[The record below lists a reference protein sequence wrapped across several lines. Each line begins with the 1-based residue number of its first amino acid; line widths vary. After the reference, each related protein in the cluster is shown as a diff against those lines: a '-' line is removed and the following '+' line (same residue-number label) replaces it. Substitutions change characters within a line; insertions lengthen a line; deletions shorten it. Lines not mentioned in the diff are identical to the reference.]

1 MDEAAC
7 GNPIKVEI
15 IINII
20 ITFVIIMKFYD
31 REKEMELMEHLNSK
45 KPGFLVVTGR
55 RRVGKTELIK
65 EFIRHRKA
73 LYYFVDS
80 NKSIEV
86 LMREFGQYTSE
97 TLALPSYVRID
108 TPESLIDFLFSHDS
122 DIVAVFDEFQRF
134 QKLYPAFITQL
145 QKYWD
150 MRSSESK
157 LFLIT
162 SGSSVGMIKKI
173 FIEGG
178 APLFRRADNI
188 VTLQPFKVQQI
199 FQVLDDLGIKD
210 LNEKL
215 NLYFLF
221 GGTIYYYRLL
231 EKYEC
236 KNLKDAFANLIFNDL
251 APLRREMGDVLIEEF
266 GKEHATYYEIIS
278 AIAEGKGTQK
288 EITDYTHI
296 SPSSLPP
303 YIDEL
308 INLLGIV
315 EHRVPVTDDRR
326 SKKGRYFLKDNFFRF
341 YARFIYRNMS
351 LYQGGRHDILT
362 EKTLSEW
369 NAFTGWGFEEM
380 VREILREKLS
390 GEYDRIGS
398 WWNRR
403 GDEIDLLA
411 LGKKNGLAVEI
422 KNSELSM
429 DEAMNLIEKMKEKL
443 DLVKGLPGKMILGI
457 AAMKVYD
464 KEIIRSKGFYAWD
477 LDSFFEE

>member
-1 MDEAAC
+1 M
-7 GNPIKVEI
+7 
-15 IINII
+15 
-20 ITFVIIMKFYD
+20 
-31 REKEMELMEHLNSK
+31 
-45 KPGFLVVTGR
+45 
-55 RRVGKTELIK
+55 
-65 EFIRHRKA
+65 
-73 LYYFVDS
+73 
-80 NKSIEV
+80 
-86 LMREFGQYTSE
+86 
-97 TLALPSYVRID
+97 
-108 TPESLIDFLFSHDS
+108 SHDE
-122 DIVAVFDEFQRF
+122 DLVAVFDEFQRF

-150 MRSSESK
+150 MHGKESK

-188 VTLQPFKVQQI
+188 ITLQPFRVAHI
-199 FQVLDDLGIKD
+199 FQVLDDLGIKSLD
-210 LNEKL
+210 EKL

-266 GKEHATYYEIIS
+266 GEEHANYYEIIS

-288 EITDYTHI
+288 EIADYTHV

-315 EHRVPVTDDRR
+315 EHRVPVTEDMR
-326 SKKGRYFLKDNFFRF
+326 SKKGRYFLRDNFIRF

-351 LYQGGRHDILT
+351 LYQGGRYDLLT

-369 NAFTGWGFEEM
+369 NTFTGWAFEEM
-380 VREILREKLS
+380 VRVILREELS
-390 GEYDRIGS
+390 GEYERIGS
-398 WWNRR
+398 WWSRR
-403 GDEIDLLA
+403 GDEIDLLV
-411 LGKKNGLAVEI
+411 LGKNKGLAVEI
-422 KNSELSM
+422 KNKEYGIEWERG
-429 DEAMNLIEKMKEKL
+429 DE
-443 DLVKGLPGKMILGI
+443 PH
-457 AAMKVYD
+457 
-464 KEIIRSKGFYAWD
+464 
-477 LDSFFEE
+477 

>member
-1 MDEAAC
+1 MR
-7 GNPIKVEI
+7 
-15 IINII
+15 
-20 ITFVIIMKFYD
+20 FYG
-31 REKEMELMEHLNSK
+31 REKELELMELLNSK
-45 KPGFLVVTGR
+45 KPGFLVVTGK

-65 EFIRHRKA
+65 EFIRNKNA

-86 LMREFGQYTSE
+86 LMREFGKYTVE
-97 TLALPSYVRID
+97 TLKLPAYIKID
-108 TPESLIDFLFSHDS
+108 TPESLIDFLFSYNE

-150 MRSSESK
+150 MRSKESK

-188 VTLQPFKVQQI
+188 VTLKLFSAKQI
-199 FQVLDDLGIKD
+199 FCILDDLGIKELHD
-210 LNEKL
+210 KL
-215 NLYFLF
+215 DLYFLF

-236 KNLKDAFANLIFNDL
+236 KNLKDAFSNLIFNDL

-278 AIAEGKGTQK
+278 ALAEGKATQK
-288 EITDYTHI
+288 EIADNTHI
-296 SPSSLPP
+296 SASSLPP

-315 EHRVPVTDDRR
+315 EHRVPVTEDIR

-351 LYQGGRHDILT
+351 LYQGGRYDLLI

-369 NAFTGWGFEEM
+369 NAFTGWAFEEM
-380 VREILREKLS
+380 VREILREELA
-390 GEYDRIGS
+390 GEYENISS

-411 LGKKNGLAVEI
+411 LGKDKGLAVEI
-422 KNSELSM
+422 KNKELSM
-429 DEAMNLIEKMKEKL
+429 GEAMNLIEEMKGKL
-443 DLVKGLPGKMILGI
+443 ALVKDLPEKMMLGVAAQKIMGKEELDG
-457 AAMKVYD
+457 
-464 KEIIRSKGFYAWD
+464 KGFYVWD
-477 LDSFFEE
+477 LDAFSGTNR

>member
-1 MDEAAC
+1 
-7 GNPIKVEI
+7 
-15 IINII
+15 
-20 ITFVIIMKFYD
+20 MKFYG
-31 REKEMELMEHLNSK
+31 REKELELMELLNSK
-45 KPGFLVVTGR
+45 KPGFLVVTGK

-65 EFIRHRKA
+65 EFIREKKA

-86 LMREFGQYTSE
+86 LMREFGKYTVE
-97 TLALPSYVRID
+97 TLKLPAYIHID
-108 TPESLIDFLFSHDS
+108 TPESLIDFLFSHNEE
-122 DIVAVFDEFQRF
+122 IVAVFDEFQRF

-150 MRSSESK
+150 LRAKESK

-188 VTLQPFKVQQI
+188 VTLKPFSAKQI
-199 FQVLDDLGIKD
+199 FCILDDLGIKNLQD
-210 LNEKL
+210 KL
-215 NLYFLF
+215 DLYFLF

-236 KNLKDAFANLIFNDL
+236 KNLKDAFSNLIFNDL
-251 APLRREMGDVLIEEF
+251 APLRREMNDVLIEEF

-278 AIAEGKGTQK
+278 ALAEGKATQK
-288 EITDYTHI
+288 EIADNTHI
-296 SPSSLPP
+296 SASSLPP

-308 INLLGIV
+308 IDLLGIV
-315 EHRVPVTDDRR
+315 EHRVPVTEDIR

-351 LYQGGRHDILT
+351 LYQGGRYDILT

-369 NAFTGWGFEEM
+369 NAFTGWAFEEM
-380 VREILREKLS
+380 VREILREELADQYQNMS
-390 GEYDRIGS
+390 S

-411 LGKKNGLAVEI
+411 LGKNKGLAVEI
-422 KNSELSM
+422 KNKELSIG
-429 DEAMNLIEKMKEKL
+429 EAMNLIEGMKVKL
-443 DLVKGLPGKMILGI
+443 ALVKGLPDKMMLGI
-457 AAMKVYD
+457 AARKIVG
-464 KEIIRSKGFYAWD
+464 KEELEGKGFYVWD
-477 LDSFFEE
+477 LDTFSGEL

>member
-1 MDEAAC
+1 
-7 GNPIKVEI
+7 
-15 IINII
+15 
-20 ITFVIIMKFYD
+20 MKFYN
-31 REKEMELMEHLNSK
+31 REKELGLMEHLNSK

-65 EFIRHRKA
+65 EFIRQRKA

-86 LMREFGQYTSE
+86 LMREFGQYTAE
-97 TLALPSYVRID
+97 TLKLPSYVRID

-145 QKYWD
+145 QKIWD
-150 MRSSESK
+150 MRSKESK

-199 FQVLDDLGIKD
+199 FQVLDDLGVKD

-236 KNLKDAFANLIFNDL
+236 KNLEDAFANLIFNDL

-278 AIAEGKGTQK
+278 AIAEGKATQK
-288 EITDYTHI
+288 EIADYTHI

-315 EHRVPVTDDRR
+315 EHRVPVTEDMR
-326 SKKGRYFLKDNFFRF
+326 SKKGRYFLRDNFFRF

-351 LYQGGRHDILT
+351 LYQGGRYDLLT

-369 NAFTGWGFEEM
+369 NAFTGRAFEEM
-380 VREILREKLS
+380 VREILREELS

-411 LGKKNGLAVEI
+411 LGKNKGLAVEI
-422 KNSELSM
+422 KNLELSM
-429 DEAMNLIEKMKEKL
+429 DEAMNLIEGMREKIA
-443 DLVKGLPGKMILGI
+443 LVKGLHGKMVLGV
-457 AAMKVYD
+457 AARKID
-464 KEIIRSKGFYAWD
+464 GKDEIRSKGFYAWD
-477 LDSFFEE
+477 LDMFLGTAAGASK

>member
-1 MDEAAC
+1 
-7 GNPIKVEI
+7 
-15 IINII
+15 
-20 ITFVIIMKFYD
+20 MKFYN
-31 REKEMELMEHLNSK
+31 REKELELMELLNSK
-45 KPGFLVVTGR
+45 KPGFLVITGR

-65 EFIRHRKA
+65 KFIQGKKS

-86 LMREFGQYTSE
+86 LMREFGQYTIE
-97 TLALPSYVRID
+97 TLELPSYVRID
-108 TPESLIDFLFSHDS
+108 TPEALIDFLFSFKEEV
-122 DIVAVFDEFQRF
+122 VAVFDEFQRF

-145 QKYWD
+145 QKSWD
-150 MRSSESK
+150 MKSK
-157 LFLIT
+157 DSKVFLIA

-188 VTLQPFKVQQI
+188 VTLKPFSVGQI
-199 FQVLDDLGIKD
+199 FDVLDDLGIKELD
-210 LNEKL
+210 EKL

-236 KNLKDAFANLIFNDL
+236 KSLEDAFKKLMFNDL

-278 AIAEGKGTQK
+278 AMAEGKATQK
-288 EITDYTHI
+288 EIADYTHI
-296 SPSSLPP
+296 SASSLPP

-315 EHRVPVTDDRR
+315 EHRVPVNEEMR

-351 LYQGGRHDILT
+351 LYQSGRYDLLM
-362 EKTLSEW
+362 EKALHEW
-369 NAFTGWGFEEM
+369 NAFTGWAFEEM
-380 VREILREKLS
+380 VREILQEKLS
-390 GEYDRIGS
+390 QEYMKIGS

-411 LGKKNGLAVEI
+411 LGKNKALAVEI
-422 KNSELSM
+422 KNKELDM
-429 DEAMNLIEKMKEKL
+429 KEAMGYVEELKKKIA
-443 DLVKGLPGKMILGI
+443 LVKGINDKIIFGI
-457 AAMKVYD
+457 AARRIENKD
-464 KEIIRSKGFYAWD
+464 KIKKMGYFAWD
-477 LDSFFEE
+477 MDDLMG

>member
-1 MDEAAC
+1 MR
-7 GNPIKVEI
+7 
-15 IINII
+15 
-20 ITFVIIMKFYD
+20 FYG
-31 REKEMELMEHLNSK
+31 REKELELMELLNSK

-65 EFIRHRKA
+65 EFIRNRKS

-86 LMREFGQYTSE
+86 LMREFGKYTVE
-97 TLALPSYVRID
+97 TLKLPAYINID
-108 TPESLIDFLFSHDS
+108 TPESLIDFLFSHNE

-150 MRSSESK
+150 MRAKESK

-188 VTLQPFKVQQI
+188 VTLKPFSAKQI
-199 FQVLDDLGIKD
+199 FCILDDLGIKD
-210 LNEKL
+210 LNDKL
-215 NLYFLF
+215 DLYFLF

-236 KNLKDAFANLIFNDL
+236 KNLKDAFSNLIFNDL
-251 APLRREMGDVLIEEF
+251 APLRREMNDVLIEEF

-278 AIAEGKGTQK
+278 ALAEGKATQK
-288 EITDYTHI
+288 EIADNTHI
-296 SPSSLPP
+296 SASSLPP

-315 EHRVPVTDDRR
+315 EHRVPVTEDIR

-351 LYQGGRHDILT
+351 LYQGGRYDLLT

-369 NAFTGWGFEEM
+369 NAFTGWAFEEM
-380 VREILREKLS
+380 VREILREELA
-390 GEYDRIGS
+390 EDYDNISS

-411 LGKKNGLAVEI
+411 LGKDKGLAVEI
-422 KNSELSM
+422 KNKELSM
-429 DEAMNLIEKMKEKL
+429 GEAMNLIEEMKGKL
-443 DLVKGLPGKMILGI
+443 ALVKDLPAKMMLGVAARNILG
-457 AAMKVYD
+457 
-464 KEIIRSKGFYAWD
+464 KEELEGKGFYVWD
-477 LDSFFEE
+477 LDSFLGMNG

>member
-1 MDEAAC
+1 
-7 GNPIKVEI
+7 
-15 IINII
+15 
-20 ITFVIIMKFYD
+20 MKFYD
-31 REKEMELMEHLNSK
+31 REKELELMERLNRT

-65 EFIRHRKA
+65 EFIRQRIA

-86 LMREFGQYTSE
+86 LMREFGQYTAE
-97 TLALPSYVRID
+97 TLKLPPYVKID

-145 QKYWD
+145 QKNWD
-150 MRSSESK
+150 MRGRESK

-173 FIEGG
+173 FLEGG
-178 APLFRRADNI
+178 APLFKRADNI
-188 VTLQPFKVQQI
+188 VSLQPFSVQQI
-199 FQVLDDLGIKD
+199 FQVLDDLGIKS
-210 LNEKL
+210 LNDKL

-231 EKYEC
+231 EKYDC
-236 KNLKDAFANLIFNDL
+236 KNLEDAFASLVFNDL

-278 AIAEGKGTQK
+278 AMAEGKASQK
-288 EITDYTHI
+288 EIADFTHI

-308 INLLGIV
+308 IDLLGIV
-315 EHRVPVTDDRR
+315 EHRVPVTEDKR
-326 SKKGRYFLKDNFFRF
+326 SKKGRYFLRDNFFRF

-351 LYQGGRHDILT
+351 LYQAGRYDLLT
-362 EKTLSEW
+362 EKTMSEW
-369 NAFTGWGFEEM
+369 NAFTGWAFEEM
-380 VREILREKLS
+380 VREILGEELS

-403 GDEIDLLA
+403 GDEIDLLG
-411 LGKKNGLAVEI
+411 LGKNKVLAVEI
-422 KNSELSM
+422 KNTELSA
-429 DEAMNLIEKMKEKL
+429 DEAMYLIEKMKEKL
-443 DLVKGLPGKMILGI
+443 DLVKGLPDKMTLGVAARKIDGKDELI
-457 AAMKVYD
+457 
-464 KEIIRSKGFYAWD
+464 SKGVFVWD
-477 LDSFFEE
+477 LDTLSGKAAYCDESACSL